1 MAAPVPGAAGKSTV
15 AGLMLALFV
24 AALDSTVV
32 ATAMPTV
39 AAALGGEAHYAWPMT
54 AYLVASTVSTLL
66 CGGLAFSF
74 GLRRVYVA
82 GLALFA
88 ASSVLCAAAPT
99 IEALTAFRLLQ
110 GVGGGVL
117 EAGVFIAAAMMLA
130 PRDGVPYLGAA
141 SAMYGIAS
149 VVGQPSSA
157 GRSPRGCP
165 GTSYSWSTSPSR
177 SSPWLVS
184 GRCLPGRGTG
194 RKAGFDVSGSVVASL
209 CVLSLVLAFS
219 LAGSAFPMASPQFA
233 ALVALFLVSAAA
245 LARVERGKAA
255 PTVPTGLFRRGQVVA
270 GFASG
275 FCVQFALMAGV
286 TYLPRLLQEGL
297 GMAAASSG
305 AVLIPMTLALM
316 VGSNAS
322 GAAFR
327 ATGRLRAIA
336 AASSVVVLAAAG
348 AFSAMSPI
356 LAVASSAAVAA
367 ALASA
372 SASACPCPTSP
383 PRRAPIPRTQ
393 GAPPPW
399 PCSSEASAAPSR
411 PRRAAC
417 SPPPRPLRAR
427 RRCSAR
433 CAWRPSPAWSRRG
446 SSRGRSPRRATG
458 LLPERAEECVATD
471 TRLSLEPDGLWI
483 EATATRWV
491 PRGTGPRRWRC
502 GDAGGASSPRAPR
515 SSPPRRR

>member
-1 MAAPVPGAAGKSTV
+1 MQKETMPATGPRAVGKSTV

-39 AAALGGEAHYAWPMT
+39 AAALGGEDHYAWPMT

-88 ASSVLCAAAPT
+88 ASSALCAAAPT
-99 IEALTAFRLLQ
+99 IEVLAAFRLLQ
-110 GVGGGVL
+110 GIGGGVL

-130 PRDGVPYLGAA
+130 PRDRGPYLGAA

-149 VVGQPSSA
+149 VVGPVIGGAVAQ
-157 GRSPRGCP
+157 GL
-165 GTSYSWSTSPSR
+165 SWHIIFIVNLPIAVVA
-177 SSPWLVS
+177 LVLS
-184 GRCLPGRGTG
+184 GRCLPGRAPGASRG
-194 RKAGFDVSGSVVASL
+194 GFDVSGGVVASL

-219 LAGSAFPMASPQFA
+219 LAGSAFSIGSPQFA
-233 ALVALFLVSAAA
+233 VLVALFLVFAAA

-255 PTVPTGLFRRGQVVA
+255 PTVPTVLFRRGQVVA

-297 GMAAASSG
+297 GMPAASSG

-316 VGSNAS
+316 VGSNSS
-322 GAAFR
+322 GAVFR

-336 AASSVVVLAAAG
+336 AASSLVLLAAA
-348 AFSAMSPI
+348 ATFAAMSPV
-356 LAVASSAAVAA
+356 LAVASSAAIAA
-367 ALASA
+367 ALGLGVGVGMPVSNLAAQTGAEPADAGRATSMAMFFRGFGGTVSTAACGMLAPTVTAAGTSSVFGAVCVAALAGLVAS
-372 SASACPCPTSP
+372 
-383 PRRAPIPRTQ
+383 RFIPR
-393 GAPPPW
+393 
-399 PCSSEASAAPSR
+399 EIAS
-411 PRRAAC
+411 
-417 SPPPRPLRAR
+417 
-427 RRCSAR
+427 
-433 CAWRPSPAWSRRG
+433 
-446 SSRGRSPRRATG
+446 
-458 LLPERAEECVATD
+458 
-471 TRLSLEPDGLWI
+471 
-483 EATATRWV
+483 
-491 PRGTGPRRWRC
+491 
-502 GDAGGASSPRAPR
+502 
-515 SSPPRRR
+515 